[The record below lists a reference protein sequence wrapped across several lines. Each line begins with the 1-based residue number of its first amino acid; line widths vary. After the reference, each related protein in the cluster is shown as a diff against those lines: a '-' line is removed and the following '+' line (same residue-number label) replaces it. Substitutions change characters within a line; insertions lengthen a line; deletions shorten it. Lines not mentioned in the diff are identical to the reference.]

1 MRLSAIRLHPVKAC
15 RGFEVER
22 ALVERRGLRDDRR
35 WMLVDAT
42 GRFVTQRERPALA
55 LVRTSLEGD
64 EIVLTHARGEV
75 APLRLPRR
83 LAPADALPA
92 GRVPISVWRHSGEAL
107 AFEAGRAWFAE
118 AIGLELLP
126 VFLPDEIVRPVSPS
140 HGRAGDEVSFA
151 DGFPLLLAN
160 ATSLDELNER
170 LAARGVPDVAPMT
183 MERFR
188 PNVVIEGAP
197 PFAEDGI
204 GAVRIGGVR
213 FRAPKACDRCSVTT
227 VDPET
232 GVPGKEP
239 LATLATFR
247 QRDGAVWFG
256 VNLIP
261 ELPDG
266 PREIA
271 VGDSVELEAAGDSA

>member
-1 MRLSAIRLHPVKAC
+1 MRLAAIRLHPVKAC
-15 RGFEVER
+15 RGFEVPR
-22 ALVERRGLRDDRR
+22 AVVERRGLRDDRR
-35 WMLVDAT
+35 WMLVDPG
-42 GRFVTQRERPALA
+42 GRFVTQREQPALA
-55 LVRTSLEGD
+55 LVRASLDGA
-64 EIVLTHARGEV
+64 EIVLTHARGAI

-83 LAPADALPA
+83 LAATDARPTR
-92 GRVPISVWRHSGEAL
+92 RVPISVWRHEGEAL
-107 AFEAGRAWFAE
+107 AFEAGRAWFA
-118 AIGLELLP
+118 AAVGLELLP
-126 VFLPDEIVRPVSPS
+126 VFLPEEIVRPVSPS
-140 HGRAGDEVSFA
+140 HGLAGDEVSFA

-160 ATSLDELNER
+160 AASMDALNER
-170 LAARGVPDVAPMT
+170 LGARGVPAMT

-204 GAVRIGGVR
+204 GAVRIGAVR
-213 FRAPKACDRCSVTT
+213 FRAPKGCDRCSVTT

-232 GVPGKEP
+232 GVAGKEP

-266 PREIA
+266 PCEIA
-271 VGDSVELEAAGDSA
+271 VGDTVELEADSGSA